1 MSNKNITKLEEQI
14 EAVKK
19 ELMRIGAMRPG
30 SLTKQYKDRQNQ
42 TGGYYQLSY
51 THKMKSRTEY
61 VRAEHVAR
69 LQAEIA
75 EFKRWR
81 ELIEQW
87 ADLSLELS
95 RQRIAELKKSR

>member
-14 EAVKK
+14 KAVKK
-19 ELMRIGAMRPG
+19 ELMGIGAMRPG

-61 VRAEHVAR
+61 VRTEHVAR
-69 LQAEIA
+69 LQAEVA

-81 ELIEQW
+81 ALIEQW

-95 RQRIAELKKSR
+95 RQRIDELKKSR